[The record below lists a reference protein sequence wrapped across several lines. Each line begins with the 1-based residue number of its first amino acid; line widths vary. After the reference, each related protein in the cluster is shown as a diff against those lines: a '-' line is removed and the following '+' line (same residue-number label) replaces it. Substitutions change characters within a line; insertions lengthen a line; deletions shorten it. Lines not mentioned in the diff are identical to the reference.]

1 MFPAAAVRRDES
13 SLFRVIQLFKRAT
26 RRIQQ
31 TLDPGAPGNQP
42 LAQATALHAGA
53 RILTEYPSDRDGEP
67 LLAATANGEQ

>member
-31 TLDPGAPGNQP
+31 TLDPGAPVR
-42 LAQATALHAGA
+42 TA
-53 RILTEYPSDRDGEP
+53 Y
-67 LLAATANGEQ
+67 NGPGRLGGVGHRPETSL